1 MPPGRLLAERR
12 DVKLVAQSGAE
23 AEQALTA
30 AHRSL
35 LRERGVQFD
44 FPDYAPPPPP
54 QIPSWLEALARLL
67 ELLGPVLK
75 WVFIGGLVLAAA
87 LVLFFIGRE
96 LFYARMPKRKPKV
109 TKEAEDDWRPTEQAA
124 RTLLDDADRLAAE
137 GRFDEAVHLLLF
149 RSIEDIS
156 ARRPR
161 LVRPALTSRDLARA
175 EGLPGEAR
183 RAFSAIAAAVE
194 RSFSGGR
201 AVDAAGFT
209 ECRRAYEAFALPGAW
224 R

>member
-1 MPPGRLLAERR
+1 
-12 DVKLVAQSGAE
+12 VAQSGAE
-23 AEQALTA
+23 AEQALAA

-44 FPDYAPPPPP
+44 FPDYAPTPP
-54 QIPSWLEALARLL
+54 QTPSWLEALARLL
-67 ELLGPVLK
+67 EALGPGLK
-75 WVFIGGLVLAAA
+75 WIFIGGLVLAAA

-96 LFYARMPKRKPKV
+96 LLYARMPKRKAK
-109 TKEAEDDWRPTEQAA
+109 TAGEAADDWRPTEQAA
-124 RTLLDDADRLAAE
+124 RTLLEDADRLAAE

-149 RSIEDIS
+149 RSIEDIA
-156 ARRPR
+156 ARRPQA
-161 LVRPALTSRDLARA
+161 VRPALTSRDLARA

-194 RSFSGGR
+194 RSFFGGR
-201 AVDAAGFT
+201 AVDAVGFT
-209 ECRRAYEAFALPGAW
+209 ECRRAYEAFALPGVW